1 MWKGAVMSVF
11 VVVIGF
17 LVVLIIVLI
26 LVGLK
31 QVNQAQVMVIE
42 RLGKYRRTL
51 KPGLHVIW
59 PVIDHV
65 RPITWRRVMET
76 VTPTGEKV
84 MRAYEHVML
93 RVDMREQVYDFPKQN
108 VITKDNVAIQINA
121 LLYFQITDP
130 VRAIYEISNLPEA
143 IEKMTQTTLRNVV
156 GEMDLDATLSSRDT
170 INSKL
175 RKILDETTDKWGVK
189 VNRVELQDVSPSE
202 EIRQAME
209 KQMRA
214 ERDRR
219 ATILEAEGQK
229 QGAILKAEGERG
241 ASIAKAEGERNADIL
256 RAEGSAQ
263 ATLQK
268 AKADSEALRLLGEAM
283 GAASNPA
290 GFQIAL
296 RYVDALKEI
305 TAGNAEKVVYMP
317 YEVSGIL
324 SSLGIVRELFLDKK
338 RQ

>member
-1 MWKGAVMSVF
+1 
-11 VVVIGF
+11 
-17 LVVLIIVLI
+17 
-26 LVGLK
+26 
-31 QVNQAQVMVIE
+31 
-42 RLGKYRRTL
+42 
-51 KPGLHVIW
+51 
-59 PVIDHV
+59 
-65 RPITWRRVMET
+65 
-76 VTPTGEKV
+76 
-84 MRAYEHVML
+84 ML